1 MKTSTKTTNRAFT
14 LIEIMIVISIV
25 GMLAAVAI
33 PNLLKSR
40 EAARKNACI
49 KNLKTIDEAKHLWGI
64 EEAKGNAVIPQVSEL
79 VGSDKYLTEMPQCPT
94 AGSYAFNAIADT
106 ATCTIAGHEY

>member
-1 MKTSTKTTNRAFT
+1 MKTSIKPKKEAFT

-64 EEAKGNAVIPQVSEL
+64 EEAKGNAVIPEQSDL
-79 VGSDKYLTEMPQCPT
+79 VGADKYLTDMPECPT
-94 AGSYAFNAIADT
+94 AGSYAFNAIAET
-106 ATCTIAGHEY
+106 ATCTIAGHDY